1 MNLRELQ
8 EWQREWSL
16 RNFGEQPAYRGV
28 LGVAEEVG
36 ELCHAVLKSEQGI
49 RGRDADDIAD
59 AIGDVV
65 IYLCEVATSYGLS
78 LQECVEQ
85 AKGQCCERDWRKN
98 PETGTDD

>member
-16 RNFGEQPAYRGV
+16 RNFGEQPAHRGV

-49 RGRDADDIAD
+49 RNQTTDEIAD
-59 AIGDVV
+59 AIGDIV
-65 IYLCEVATSYGLS
+65 IYLAQVATSHKLDLS
-78 LQECVEQ
+78 LCVKNAKWVCEQ
-85 AKGQCCERDWRKN
+85 RDWRKN